1 MNRDKNQ
8 SVRWYL
14 YTLLIT
20 VAFMLVAVG
29 IRLSMARYSEESMR
43 AAMEKTLSSSFDKG
57 VKIGKRIP
65 IPGSGLSYIHSYG
78 LEKGKDGADRVVLVG
93 ITGSSGPFAAVFTC
107 SSTGEARFRGLVGV
121 AESAN
126 ARKYGISDRVIGKW
140 ESRIGELMRK
150 AGEKQ

>member
-1 MNRDKNQ
+1 MMQDKNQ
-8 SVRWYL
+8 SAKWYL

-20 VAFMLVAVG
+20 VAFLLVAVG
-29 IRLSMARYSEESMR
+29 IRLSMARYSEESIR
-43 AAMEKTLSSSFDKG
+43 NAIERTLSSSLEKG
-57 VKIGKRIP
+57 VKVGKRIP

-78 LEKGKDGADRVVLVG
+78 LEKGKDGVDRVVLVG

-107 SSTGEARFRGLVGV
+107 SSTGEVRFRGLVGV
-121 AESAN
+121 AEPAN
-126 ARKYGISDRVIGKW
+126 TRKYGISDRVIEKW